1 VICEVSLP
9 CRSLTAKRC
18 CTKHKREINALRN
31 EQLLSKSIRPYDYQA
46 ELSCTKVLR
55 IAPLQLHKQKAAI
68 LVCVKITTNKLHCCI
83 ADAFPPRT
91 SIIYDAKQA
100 TKKLRVCT
108 FQLHCVVGTAILHCW
123 MSDSYRRGANI
134 HIKHYVCIHSKT
146 FITQK
151 NKSIHRCKP

>member
-1 VICEVSLP
+1 VICKVSLP
-9 CRSLTAKRC
+9 CRSLTAKQC
-18 CTKHKREINALRN
+18 CTKHKNEMNALRI
-31 EQLLSKSIRPYDYQA
+31 EKLLSKSIRPYDYQA

-68 LVCVKITTNKLHCCI
+68 LVCVKITTNAVPCCI
-83 ADAFPPRT
+83 ADASPLVPPLSMMQSRQRRSYVFALFNST
-91 SIIYDAKQA
+91 
-100 TKKLRVCT
+100 
-108 FQLHCVVGTAILHCW
+108 VVGTAILHSW

-151 NKSIHRCKP
+151 NKSIHRS